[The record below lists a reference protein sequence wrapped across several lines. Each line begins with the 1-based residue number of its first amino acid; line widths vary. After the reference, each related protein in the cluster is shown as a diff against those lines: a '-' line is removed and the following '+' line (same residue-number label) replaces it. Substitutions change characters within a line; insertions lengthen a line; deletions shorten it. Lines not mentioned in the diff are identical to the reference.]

1 MHWAG
6 KQLQHRVVVFWL
18 LPLLFTVFCCGSSVS
33 INSEKDFQL
42 ALRDS
47 SVQEVVLEQDLL
59 LTREQWAGFTNRAA
73 PYLLTR
79 NLTIT
84 SSPRLRKIDFNFV
97 GDGQVQLAPG
107 IVLNI
112 SYTLLENA
120 RCARGRLAG
129 EAPFTPSTFCNTVG

>member
-6 KQLQHRVVVFWL
+6 KKLQHIVVALWL
-18 LPLLFTVFCCGSSVS
+18 LPLLFKASLGSSVNV
-33 INSEKDFQL
+33 NSERDFQL

-59 LTREQWAGFTNRAA
+59 LTQEQWAGFHSRAA

-84 SSPRLRKIDFNFV
+84 SSPRLRKLDFNYV

-112 SYTLLENA
+112 SYTLVENA
-120 RCARGRLAG
+120 R
-129 EAPFTPSTFCNTVG
+129 

>member
-1 MHWAG
+1 LDVWYYKTQLAGSPAAKMHWAG
-6 KQLQHRVVVFWL
+6 KKLHHIVVVFL
-18 LPLLFTVFCCGSSVS
+18 LIPILFTSSSGSSVNV
-33 INSEKDFQL
+33 NSEKDFQL

-59 LTREQWAGFTNRAA
+59 LTREQWTGFSSRAA
-73 PYLLTR
+73 PFLLTR

-84 SSPRLRKIDFNFV
+84 SSPRLRKIDFNYV

-112 SYTLLENA
+112 SYTLLENS
-120 RCARGRLAG
+120 R
-129 EAPFTPSTFCNTVG
+129 